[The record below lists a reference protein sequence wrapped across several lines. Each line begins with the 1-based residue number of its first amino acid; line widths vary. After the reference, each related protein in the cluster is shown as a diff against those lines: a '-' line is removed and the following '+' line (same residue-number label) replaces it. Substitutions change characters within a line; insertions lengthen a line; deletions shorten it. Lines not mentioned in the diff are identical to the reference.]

1 MACRLIGLRLAE
13 VDLRGAFRDR
23 QLYVYLVLRLLIS
36 PALVWGVIRLC
47 MLAGI
52 MTDEVVM
59 VVILLSAA
67 TPAATATFMF
77 AEKFDG
83 DSVYASKL
91 VSIST
96 LLSLATMPAVALLL
110 YL

>member
-1 MACRLIGLRLAE
+1 MLLIGLRLAE
-13 VDLRGAFRDR
+13 VDLRGAFRDK
-23 QLYVYLVLRLLIS
+23 QLYGYLVLRLLVS
-36 PALVWGVIRLC
+36 PALIWGILRLC
-47 MLAGI
+47 ILLGL
-52 MTDEVVM
+52 MTDEVVLI
-59 VVILLSAA
+59 VILLSAA
-67 TPAATATFMF
+67 TPAATATSMF